1 MIKKITRIRLSVG
14 TNNPEKQVTIYYFF
28 FVPFFKSVKEVVT
41 DLGAECKT
49 GKGVMSSVTNA

>member
-1 MIKKITRIRLSVG
+1 MSVG